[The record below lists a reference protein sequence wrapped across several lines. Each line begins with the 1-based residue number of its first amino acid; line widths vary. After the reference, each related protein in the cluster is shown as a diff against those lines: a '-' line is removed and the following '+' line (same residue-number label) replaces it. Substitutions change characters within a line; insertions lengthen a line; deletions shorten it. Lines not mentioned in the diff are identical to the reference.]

1 MNKQELVGR
10 LLMEGKITNEEA
22 ITLLSQ
28 QETVFNVPES
38 QQITLVESFDDQLDK
53 LLNAEFKNE
62 LLYPDGEYETRVK
75 DIVDFM
81 HKVDWCWL
89 GEIVTVD
96 KFVQVIMD
104 NIRSALKQLRE
115 DYKNGVAK
123 EDLHAM
129 SGGGGIEVS
138 CDVNEFD
145 DVNINVTFVAGDWFQ
160 TISLEDLV
168 S

>member
-28 QETVFNVPES
+28 QETIFNTPEP
-38 QQITLVESFDDQLDK
+38 QQITLVESFDEKLDK

-62 LLYPDGEYETRVK
+62 LLYPDSEYETRVK

-81 HKVDWCWL
+81 HKVDWRWL
-89 GEIVTVD
+89 NEKVTVD
-96 KFVQVIMD
+96 KFVQNIMD
-104 NIRSALKQLRE
+104 NVRCALKQLRE
-115 DYKNGVAK
+115 DYESGVAK
-123 EDLHAM
+123 DNLRTF
-129 SGGGGIEVS
+129 SGWGGIEVS
-138 CDVNEFD
+138 CEVNEFD
-145 DVNINVTFVAGDWFQ
+145 EVNIDVTFTAGGWFQ

-168 S
+168 L

>member
-22 ITLLSQ
+22 ITLLAQ
-28 QETVFNVPES
+28 QEPITVFNVPES
-38 QQITLVESFDDQLDK
+38 QVKAVDDKLDK

-62 LLYPDGEYETRVK
+62 LLFPDGEYETRVK

-89 GEIVTVD
+89 GEKVTVD
-96 KFVQVIMD
+96 GFVQAIMD

-115 DYKNGVAK
+115 DYNNGVAK
-123 EDLHAM
+123 EDLHTI
-129 SGGGGIEVS
+129 SGSGGIEVS
-138 CDVNEFD
+138 CKVNEFD
-145 DVNINVTFVAGDWFQ
+145 DVDIEVTFVAGDWFQ

-168 S
+168 L